1 MCVCRTGL
9 VDLAIQSRL
18 LVGCMHPIDQL
29 ADDDLH
35 GMHVQQQNSL
45 CLLYFFM

>member
-1 MCVCRTGL
+1 VCRTGL

-18 LVGCMHPIDQL
+18 LVGCMH
-29 ADDDLH
+29 
-35 GMHVQQQNSL
+35 VQQQNSV